1 MLYGEWCLKPENGL
15 LCLAMTG
22 VCIFSA
28 APVHAASGTVD
39 LVLDVRAKTYAV
51 QMGESTVT
59 ASAGNGTLVFSH
71 SSGRPFVDD
80 ESAAVEYVG
89 FSRTTPSGLE
99 LEADGVAT
107 FPAEDT
113 LLLVFRRRPDDPGT
127 SGEGNLQFA
136 GGTGRFAG
144 IGAQCRYRTE
154 RAAEDREVTVARC
167 QWVYSFPYR

>member
-1 MLYGEWCLKPENGL
+1 MNPEKRL
-15 LCLAMTG
+15 LRLAVAG
-22 VCIFSA
+22 VCVLA
-28 APVHAASGTVD
+28 AASVHAASGTVD
-39 LVLDVRAKTYAV
+39 LVLDAKAKTYAV
-51 QMGESTVT
+51 QMDESTVT

-80 ESAAVEYVG
+80 ESAVVEYVG

-107 FPAEDT
+107 FSAEDT
-113 LLLVFRRRPDDPGT
+113 LLLVFRRGSDDSGT
-127 SGEGNLQFA
+127 SGEGNLQFT

-144 IGAQCRYRTE
+144 IAAQCRYRTDH
-154 RAAEDREVTVARC
+154 AADDREVTVARC